1 MKKPIADYFALP
13 PSAVLLAAVYAVA
26 VLVVWATS

>member
-1 MKKPIADYFALP
+1 MKRPIADYFALP
-13 PSAVLLAAVYAVA
+13 PSAVLLAVVYVVA

>member
-1 MKKPIADYFALP
+1 MKPIRDYFALP
-13 PSAVLLAAVYAVA
+13 PSVVLLAVVYVLA

>member
-1 MKKPIADYFALP
+1 MKPIRDYFALP
-13 PSAVLLAAVYAVA
+13 PSAVLLAVVYVVA